1 MAGTGQL
8 GQNVIAQLKVIV
20 ERVGQILIQSLAV
33 GGGDAGDIVE
43 RLGAALDLQAVHTC
57 LADEVDEGSG
67 AQIVCIEDIAAVLI
81 FADLIQLARAGLLA
95 QIILPAA
102 GLGALAPVCIPACHV
117 IGEQAPARNAH
128 AHGSVDKRLDLQLRR
143 GLIAQGGDIL
153 QAHLTGQHH
162 TLCTHVVSGTRSGP
176 VGDAGLGGHVDID
189 LRGELLTGFQHAQ
202 IGHDK
207 GIHTGGSSSLDGFGQ
222 AVSFLIGGQR
232 VHGQIDL
239 AAAGMGID
247 HTLGQLLRRK
257 IGRSRPHTELRQ
269 AAINSVC
276 SIVDGITQAL
286 QVTCR
291 GQQFR
296 DL

>member
-1 MAGTGQL
+1 M
-8 GQNVIAQLKVIV
+8 N
-20 ERVGQILIQSLAV
+20 
-33 GGGDAGDIVE
+33 
-43 RLGAALDLQAVHTC
+43 
-57 LADEVDEGSG
+57 
-67 AQIVCIEDIAAVLI
+67 
-81 FADLIQLARAGLLA
+81 
-95 QIILPAA
+95 
-102 GLGALAPVCIPACHV
+102 
-117 IGEQAPARNAH
+117 
-128 AHGSVDKRLDLQLRR
+128 
-143 GLIAQGGDIL
+143 
-153 QAHLTGQHH
+153 
-162 TLCTHVVSGTRSGP
+162 
-176 VGDAGLGGHVDID
+176 ID

-247 HTLGQLLRRK
+247 HALGQLLRRK
-257 IGRSRPHTELRQ
+257 IGRCRPHTELRQ

-276 SIVDGITQAL
+276 SIVDGITQAF
-286 QVTCR
+286 QVACR